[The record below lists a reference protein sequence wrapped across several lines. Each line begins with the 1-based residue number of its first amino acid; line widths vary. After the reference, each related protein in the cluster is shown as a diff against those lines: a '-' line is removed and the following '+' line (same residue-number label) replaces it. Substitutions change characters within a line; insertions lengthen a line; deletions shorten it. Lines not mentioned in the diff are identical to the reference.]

1 MANTKR
7 LNVGALQFAASEN
20 IESNLA
26 AIQRGIEKAAAEN
39 VRLLLTQ
46 ECALCGYP
54 PVEVP
59 AVRAIDSICLRQ
71 AYQEIS
77 KLAKK
82 YQMYIALGMI
92 TFQEAATYN
101 SIWLIHPDGKDLKP
115 YHKRALWGWDQDN
128 FRPGK
133 ETGIYEIDGIKV
145 GVRVCFEVRFPEY
158 FRELFREQVDL
169 AMVAFADVGKEEQ
182 KEKIH
187 TIQAHLVSRA
197 TENVMY
203 VLSANSTSQ
212 TQLAPTCI
220 IDPDG
225 EVIATAALNQECLLT
240 TEIEITEPGFG
251 RKGRIAYSRALTGIE
266 QEK

>member
-158 FRELFREQVDL
+158 FRELFKEQVDL

-212 TQLAPTCI
+212 TQLAPTCL

-251 RKGRIAYSRALTGIE
+251 RKGRIVYSRALTGIE